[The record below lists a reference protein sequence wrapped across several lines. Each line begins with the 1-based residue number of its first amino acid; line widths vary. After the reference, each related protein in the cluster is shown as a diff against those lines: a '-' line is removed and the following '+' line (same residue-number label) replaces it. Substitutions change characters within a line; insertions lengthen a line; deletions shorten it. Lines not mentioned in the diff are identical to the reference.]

1 MKNHRTEHSGFR
13 RLVML
18 GGVLPLGAAGCVPD
32 SPEQAVGGFLVFAAD
47 FARQLLAA
55 WLF

>member
-1 MKNHRTEHSGFR
+1 MEHSGFV

-18 GGVLPLGAAGCVPD
+18 VGVLPLGAAGCVPD
-32 SPEQAVGGFLVFAAD
+32 SPEQTVGDLLVFAAD

>member
-32 SPEQAVGGFLVFAAD
+32 SPEQAVGVFLVFAAD
-47 FARQLLAA
+47 FAR
-55 WLF
+55 